1 MIQFPVFTFKLLTVR
16 SHLSTRCSY
25 HYCVHTS
32 QHKVAQPML
41 PYHSPSKTQ
50 PPPPNATITT
60 KCHHTHFHSLPAHH
74 THLYLPLLKLV
85 RLFIY
90 LNSTHTHAASQVY
103 FLTSKGDYDGA
114 FSFAEWW
121 IHFGFDRCSSPHRSD
136 CHEQMERQRQAGGCG
151 DVHLYLQGSV
161 AGL

>member
-1 MIQFPVFTFKLLTVR
+1 MTQSCDGVFACLCFCSAKEFCFPVLVSPVLVSQIAAYFTQQLAVYRNPEEPMIQFPVFTFKLLTVR

-41 PYHSPSKTQ
+41 PYHSLSKTQ

-74 THLYLPLLKLV
+74 THLYLPLPKLV

-90 LNSTHTHAASQVY
+90 LNSTHTHT
-103 FLTSKGDYDGA
+103 L
-114 FSFAEWW
+114 
-121 IHFGFDRCSSPHRSD
+121 PHRFIS
-136 CHEQMERQRQAGGCG
+136 
-151 DVHLYLQGSV
+151 
-161 AGL
+161 